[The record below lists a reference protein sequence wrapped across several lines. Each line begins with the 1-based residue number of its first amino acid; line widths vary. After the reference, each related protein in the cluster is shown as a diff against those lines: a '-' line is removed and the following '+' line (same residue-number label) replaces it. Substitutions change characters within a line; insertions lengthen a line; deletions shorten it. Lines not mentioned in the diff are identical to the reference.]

1 MKIVMTVELGKPNTT
16 NSFQNMVIR
25 MVADL
30 CTMLNH
36 TQTEANYKV
45 LQSQYK
51 IADAE
56 YEVVQ

>member
-36 TQTEANYKV
+36 TQTV
-45 LQSQYK
+45 GHPQYK

>member
-1 MKIVMTVELGKPNTT
+1 MKIVMTVELGKPNAA

-36 TQTEANYKV
+36 TQTEAEYKV
-45 LQSQYK
+45 
-51 IADAE
+51 
-56 YEVVQ
+56 VQWD

>member
-1 MKIVMTVELGKPNTT
+1 MKIVMTVELGKPNK
-16 NSFQNMVIR
+16 SAFQNMVIR

-36 TQTEANYKV
+36 TQTVGYP
-45 LQSQYK
+45 QYK